1 MLSENGYIKLIDFG
15 MSRTLNTNSLA
26 DTFVG
31 TPEYQA
37 PEMLNTGQYDKAID
51 WWAVGVLL
59 FELLVGKSPFHDRS
73 AYKIK
78 ERIKHKYKL
87 PDWPSPMEC
96 PYSQQFRD
104 LVSKLLQKTPSNRLG
119 SQGGAD

>member
-1 MLSENGYIKLIDFG
+1 MSNGNNNNESEVVVVCAKRPNPLEPKSDIIGFLC
-15 MSRTLNTNSLA
+15 
-26 DTFVG
+26 
-31 TPEYQA
+31 
-37 PEMLNTGQYDKAID
+37 
-51 WWAVGVLL
+51 GVLL

-96 PYSQQFRD
+96 PYSQEFRD